1 MSWDSSLAKPSLQQR
16 NSYVADEIHIEYSAG
31 SFLFGKTGEEVLG
44 RLRAQ
49 GLRKWTKA
57 GGLYRTATLRN

>member
-1 MSWDSSLAKPSLQQR
+1 LAKPSLQQR